1 MKIKNLFFR
10 FSPLIYPEIFQFKC
24 LQYRPKD
31 FCLLK
36 LFNIM
41 SIVKCSNKTSAVKLN
56 IFPPLIN
63 LQQKTPTVVDS
74 VNEYLRFY

>member
-10 FSPLIYPEIFQFKC
+10 FSLLINPEIFQFKC
-24 LQYRPKD
+24 QQYRLKV

-41 SIVKCSNKTSAVKLN
+41 SIVKDSNKTSPVKLN
-56 IFPPLIN
+56 LFPPLIN
-63 LQQKTPTVVDS
+63 LQQKAPTVVDS
-74 VNEYLRFY
+74 VNEYLRFH